1 MKERDMKHSSIIA
14 GITTG
19 FAGFA
24 AVLMITGSAWAMG
37 SSDTDESQQ
46 ADPYKQAKAL
56 IDDDK
61 YSDAIPIL
69 QKLIKDK
76 GAYADALNL
85 LGYSYRKSGDG
96 KTALE
101 YYNQALA
108 MEPKHLGAN
117 EYLGE
122 LYLEMKQPDKAKE
135 RLAVLKN
142 ACGNCDEYEELEEA
156 IKKQAS
162 M

>member
-1 MKERDMKHSSIIA
+1 MKRSSIIS
-14 GITTG
+14 G

-46 ADPYKQAKAL
+46 VDAYKQAKSL

-61 YSDAIPIL
+61 YSEAIPLL

-85 LGYSYRKSGDG
+85 LGYSYRKSGDA
-96 KTALE
+96 KTALD

-142 ACGNCDEYEELEEA
+142 ACGDCEEYEELEDA

>member
-1 MKERDMKHSSIIA
+1 MKHSSIIA
-14 GITTG
+14 GFTTG
-19 FAGFA
+19 VAGFA

-37 SSDTDESQQ
+37 SSDDDAAQP
-46 ADPYKQAKAL
+46 DPYKQAKSL

-61 YSDAIPIL
+61 YSEAIPIL

-85 LGYSYRKSGDG
+85 LGYSYRKSGDAT
-96 KTALE
+96 TALD

-122 LYLEMKQPDKAKE
+122 LYVEMKQKDKAQE
-135 RLAVLKN
+135 RLAVLKK
-142 ACGNCDEYEELEEA
+142 ACGSCEEAKELEEK
-156 IKKQAS
+156 IMAS
-162 M
+162 N

>member
-1 MKERDMKHSSIIA
+1 MHTPTRINLISGLA
-14 GITTG
+14 GLAILATIP
-19 FAGFA
+19 
-24 AVLMITGSAWAMG
+24 VSAWAMG
-37 SSDTDESQQ
+37 STSTDSTAQP
-46 ADPYKQAKAL
+46 DPYKQAQSL

-61 YSDAIPIL
+61 YQQAIPVL

-85 LGYSYRKSGDG
+85 LGYSYRKSGDANE
-96 KTALE
+96 ALQ

-122 LYLEMKQPDKAKE
+122 LYLELKQPDKAKE
-135 RLAVLKN
+135 RLAVLKG
-142 ACGNCDEYEELEEA
+142 ACGNCEEYKDL
-156 IKKQAS
+156 AS
-162 M
+162 KINQYTASN

>member
-1 MKERDMKHSSIIA
+1 MKRTHLMS
-14 GITTG
+14 GI
-19 FAGFA
+19 AGFA
-24 AVLMITGSAWAMG
+24 AILVIAGSAYAAG
-37 SSDTDESQQ
+37 TSSTDTSAQ

-56 IDDDK
+56 IDDQKFDK
-61 YSDAIPIL
+61 AIPIL

-96 KTALE
+96 KTALD

-122 LYLEMKQPDKAKE
+122 LYLEMKMPDQAKQ
-135 RLAVLKN
+135 RLEVLKG
-142 ACGNCDEYEELEEA
+142 ACGNCEEEQELA
-156 IKKQAS
+156 AKIQQSAS
-162 M
+162 LN

>member
-1 MKERDMKHSSIIA
+1 MNKSSILS
-14 GITTG
+14 G

-24 AVLMITGSAWAMG
+24 AVLMIAGSAWAMG

-46 ADPYKQAKAL
+46 ADPYKQAKSL
-56 IDDDK
+56 IDHDK
-61 YSDAIPIL
+61 YSEAIPIL

-85 LGYSYRKSGDG
+85 LGYSYRKSGDAT
-96 KTALE
+96 TALD

-108 MEPKHLGAN
+108 MEPDHLGAN

-122 LYLEMKQPDKAKE
+122 LYLEMKQKDKAQE
-135 RLAVLKN
+135 RLAVLKK
-142 ACGNCDEYEELEEA
+142 ACGSCEEAKELETKIMA
-156 IKKQAS
+156 FN
-162 M
+162 

>member
-1 MKERDMKHSSIIA
+1 MTRAHIIS
-14 GITTG
+14 GL
-19 FAGFA
+19 AGFA
-24 AVLMITGSAWAMG
+24 AVLMITGSAHLGQALAMG
-37 SSDTDESQQ
+37 SSDTDESEQ
-46 ADPYKQAKAL
+46 ADPYKQAKSL
-56 IDDDK
+56 IDDEK
-61 YSDAIPIL
+61 YGKAIPIL

-85 LGYSYRKSGDG
+85 LGYSYRKSGDAT
-96 KTALE
+96 TALD

-108 MEPKHLGAN
+108 MEPQHLGAN

-135 RLAVLKN
+135 RLAVLKA
-142 ACGNCDEYEELEEA
+142 ACGDCEEYEELEDA
-156 IKKQAS
+156 IAKQAS

>member
-1 MKERDMKHSSIIA
+1 MKRSHITA
-14 GITTG
+14 GI
-19 FAGFA
+19 AGFA
-24 AVLMITGSAWAMG
+24 AVLAITGSAYLGQAWAMG
-37 SSDTDESQQ
+37 SSDTPDAQQ
-46 ADPYKQAKAL
+46 ADPYKQAKSL
-56 IDDDK
+56 IDDRK

-85 LGYSYRKSGDG
+85 LGYSYRKSGDP

-122 LYLEMKQPDKAKE
+122 LYLEMKMPDKAKE
-135 RLAVLKN
+135 RLAVLKA
-142 ACGNCDEYEELEEA
+142 ACGDCDEYQELESA
-156 IKKQAS
+156 IKKQAT

>member
-1 MKERDMKHSSIIA
+1 MKRTTLTS
-14 GITTG
+14 GI
-19 FAGFA
+19 AGFA
-24 AVLMITGSAWAMG
+24 AIIAITGSAWAMG
-37 SSDTDESQQ
+37 SDSTDEAAQP
-46 ADPYKQAKAL
+46 DPYKQAKSL
-56 IDDDK
+56 IDDQK
-61 YSDAIPIL
+61 YEKAIPIL

-96 KTALE
+96 KTALD

-122 LYLEMKQPDKAKE
+122 LYLEMKMPDQAKQ
-135 RLAVLKN
+135 RLEVLKG
-142 ACGNCDEYEELEEA
+142 ACGNCEEYQELA
-156 IKKQAS
+156 AKIQQSAS
-162 M
+162 LN

>member
-1 MKERDMKHSSIIA
+1 MKHSSIIS
-14 GITTG
+14 G

-24 AVLMITGSAWAMG
+24 AVLMIAGGAHFGQAWAMG
-37 SSDTDESQQ
+37 SSDTPSDQQ
-46 ADPYKQAKAL
+46 ADPYKQAKTL
-56 IDDDK
+56 IDDHK
-61 YSDAIPIL
+61 YGEAIPIL

-85 LGYSYRKSGDG
+85 LGYSYRKSGDAT
-96 KTALE
+96 TALD
-101 YYNQALA
+101 YYNQALS

-142 ACGNCDEYEELEEA
+142 ACGDCDEYQELENA

>member
-1 MKERDMKHSSIIA
+1 MKHSSIIS
-14 GITTG
+14 GL
-19 FAGFA
+19 AGFA

-37 SSDTDESQQ
+37 SSDDDAAQP
-46 ADPYKQAKAL
+46 DPYKQAKSL

-61 YSDAIPIL
+61 YGEAIPIL

-85 LGYSYRKSGDG
+85 LGYSYRKSGDA
-96 KTALE
+96 KTALD

-135 RLAVLKN
+135 RLAVLKA
-142 ACGNCDEYEELEEA
+142 ACGDCEEYEDLEDA

>member
-1 MKERDMKHSSIIA
+1 MKERDMKHSSIIS
-14 GITTG
+14 GI
-19 FAGFA
+19 AGFA

-37 SSDTDESQQ
+37 SSDDDAAQP
-46 ADPYKQAKAL
+46 DPYKQAKSL

-61 YSDAIPIL
+61 YSEAIPIL

-85 LGYSYRKSGDG
+85 LGYSYRKSGDQT
-96 KTALE
+96 TALD

-108 MEPKHLGAN
+108 MEPEHLGAN

-122 LYLEMKQPDKAKE
+122 LYVEMKQKDKAQE
-135 RLAVLKN
+135 RLAVLKK
-142 ACGNCDEYEELEEA
+142 ACGSCEEAKELEEK
-156 IKKQAS
+156 IMAS
-162 M
+162 N

>member
-1 MKERDMKHSSIIA
+1 MKHHSIIS
-14 GITTG
+14 GL
-19 FAGFA
+19 AGFA

-46 ADPYKQAKAL
+46 ADPYKQAKSL

-61 YSDAIPIL
+61 YSEAIPIL

-85 LGYSYRKSGDG
+85 LGYSYRKSGDA
-96 KTALE
+96 KTALD

-108 MEPKHLGAN
+108 MEPAHLGAN

-122 LYLEMKQPDKAKE
+122 LYLEMKMPKEAKE
-135 RLAVLKN
+135 RLAVLKR
-142 ACGNCDEYEELEEA
+142 ACGSCEEAKELEAA
-156 IKKQAS
+156 IQKQAS
-162 M
+162 L